1 MRPFG
6 AGAEPDE
13 MHPPPQPFAQRTL
26 VERGKPQRRHQLSTG
41 ELGQKTRVDLVGL
54 RRQRRDRLHLARVGD
69 LDLPAAADELVP
81 HPERAAHH
89 LQAGAH
95 LIAQFEDEPGEAVP
109 VSRDAAL
116 AGDLAAG
123 CECAPLRLPIRP
135 IDSDILHLGPP
146 SRWDSSPESVS
157 GEEALL
163 HDIP

>member
-1 MRPFG
+1 V
-6 AGAEPDE
+6 
-13 MHPPPQPFAQRTL
+13 HPPPPPLPECPL
-26 VERGKPQRRHQLSTG
+26 VERGKPQARHQLAAG
-41 ELGQKTRVDLVGL
+41 ELGEQTRVDLVGL
-54 RRQRRDRLHLARVGD
+54 RRQWRHRLHLARIRD
-69 LDLPAAADELVP
+69 LDLPAALDELVA

-89 LQAGAH
+89 LQASLH
-95 LIAQFEDEPGEAVP
+95 LIAQFEHEPGEPVA

-123 CECAPLRLPIRP
+123 CECAPPRRSIRP

-146 SRWDSSPESVS
+146 SRSDSSPESVS